1 MDINNPGDRMS
12 NLNETIWIWLQNDKI
27 MKAIL
32 CIESGTI
39 RIYDEEDNLIL
50 KRTGL
55 NRLLIK
61 QIENTIIKYGA
72 KKLSQHA
79 EPFKFL

>member
-1 MDINNPGDRMS
+1 MS
-12 NLNETIWIWLQNDKI
+12 NQNETIWIWLQNDKI

-32 CIESGTI
+32 CIETGTI
-39 RIYDEEDNLIL
+39 RIYDDNDKLVL

-55 NRLLIK
+55 NRLLII

-72 KKLSQHA
+72 KKLSKNA
-79 EPFKFL
+79 EPFRFL

>member
-1 MDINNPGDRMS
+1 MTKKNVH
-12 NLNETIWIWLQNDKI
+12 IWIWLQNDKLI
-27 MKAIL
+27 KAIL
-32 CIESGTI
+32 SHDDGTLKI
-39 RIYDEEDNLIL
+39 FNENDQLIL

-55 NRLLIK
+55 NKIQTK

-72 KKLSQHA
+72 KRLDKHA

>member
-1 MDINNPGDRMS
+1 MTNQNV
-12 NLNETIWIWLQNDKI
+12 NIWIWIQNGKL

-32 CIESGTI
+32 N
-39 RIYDEEDNLIL
+39 EEDGILRIFDEHDTLIL

-55 NRLLIK
+55 NKIQIK
-61 QIENTIIKYGA
+61 QIETCIIKYGA
-72 KKLSQHA
+72 KKLDKHA

>member
-1 MDINNPGDRMS
+1 MTKKNVN
-12 NLNETIWIWLQNDKI
+12 IWIWIQNGRI
-27 MKAIL
+27 IKAIL
-32 CIESGTI
+32 SIDDGTI
-39 RIYDEEDNLIL
+39 KIYNENDQLIL

-55 NRLLIK
+55 NKLQVK

-72 KKLSQHA
+72 KRLDKHA

>member
-1 MDINNPGDRMS
+1 MRKQS
-12 NLNETIWIWLQNDKI
+12 ESIWIWLQNNKI
-27 MKAIL
+27 MKAVL
-32 CIESGTI
+32 CIESGII
-39 RIYDEEDNLIL
+39 RIYDEKDNLIL

-55 NRLLIK
+55 NRLLII

-72 KKLSQHA
+72 KKLSKNA

>member
-1 MDINNPGDRMS
+1 MANNV
-12 NLNETIWIWLQNDKI
+12 NIWIWLQNGRI
-27 MKAIL
+27 VKAISNVD
-32 CIESGTI
+32 EGTI
-39 RIYDEEDNLIL
+39 RIYDENDNLIL

-55 NRLLIK
+55 NKIQVK

-72 KKLSQHA
+72 KRLDKHA

>member
-1 MDINNPGDRMS
+1 MS

-27 MKAIL
+27 MKAVL
-32 CIESGTI
+32 CIETGTI

>member
-1 MDINNPGDRMS
+1 MKTENVH
-12 NLNETIWIWLQNDKI
+12 IWIWLQNNKI

-32 CIESGTI
+32 NTDEGIL
-39 RIYDEEDNLIL
+39 RIFDENDQLIL

-55 NRLLIK
+55 NKVLVK
-61 QIENTIIKYGA
+61 KIEECIIKYGA
-72 KKLSQHA
+72 KRLDKHA

>member
-1 MDINNPGDRMS
+1 MAKNVN
-12 NLNETIWIWLQNDKI
+12 IWIWLQNGKI
-27 MKAIL
+27 VKAISNVD
-32 CIESGTI
+32 EGTI
-39 RIYDEEDNLIL
+39 KIYDENDNLIL

-55 NRLLIK
+55 NKLQVK

-72 KKLSQHA
+72 KRLDKHA